1 MTIKP
6 NEPHILR
13 RFLHSLHMFGFL
25 SLPNFYQDPRKTQW
39 HRYYSNVVVT
49 TLFLHNVSTTS
60 ALFVY
65 CVHDLG
71 DFFEKVFEGLACVI
85 CAVDVF
91 YLRWNLAQFLAL
103 LDSFEEFALRHAR
116 NPTLVSL
123 KRREKNVLRLVR
135 VVMAL
140 SVIGLNLLPLLPKS
154 PQELAR
160 LQRIYKHKYPQNTF
174 SVPLYIPYIDTSE
187 PTVYAILYVLTA
199 FCGFLYYST
208 LTMTAVVFS
217 FLVFD
222 LKAYAEEHRDPQ
234 GRLIFYTNL
243 VQNEYILRDIG
254 NYVDPN
260 DDSSDDFNM
269 REEIKAI
276 RYVFVHNP
284 QLDDYYVSSLSIR
297 APIGLLMILTSMY
310 GSLAHELL
318 STPKRIKT
326 GCECI
331 ILLCAYFGYFFCGE
345 MLVLCHVGSATWF
358 SHWHKCSLRTKRGL
372 LMLMRIS
379 QKIKD
384 MTLFPPLKLRYN
396 VMLSVFRASYSF
408 FHLMNI
414 RRAIK

>member
-222 LKAYAEEHRDPQ
+222 LKAYAEVASALVLLLGQEHRDPQ

-284 QLDDYYVSSLSIR
+284 QVYEYY
-297 APIGLLMILTSMY
+297 
-310 GSLAHELL
+310 
-318 STPKRIKT
+318 
-326 GCECI
+326 
-331 ILLCAYFGYFFCGE
+331 YFLG
-345 MLVLCHVGSATWF
+345 
-358 SHWHKCSLRTKRGL
+358 
-372 LMLMRIS
+372 
-379 QKIKD
+379 
-384 MTLFPPLKLRYN
+384 
-396 VMLSVFRASYSF
+396 
-408 FHLMNI
+408 
-414 RRAIK
+414 